1 MERWNLKNKN
11 ALVTGGTKGIGLAIV
26 KEFLELGANVIT
38 VSRNEKDLN
47 KLKSLNISGQALI
60 TLKAD
65 VSKEEDRIK
74 LVSYIQQSWSFLDIL
89 VNNVG
94 TNIRKPVAEY
104 SGSDY
109 KHIFSTNLES
119 AFDLSK
125 RCFPLLINS
134 QQGNIVHISSVAGLT
149 HMRTGAIY
157 GMTKAAL
164 IQLTKNLA
172 AEWAEHGIRVNAV
185 APWYIDT
192 PLARQVLKD
201 PQYLNEVL
209 KSTPLKT
216 IGKPED
222 IAGTVAFLC
231 MPAAAYITGQ
241 TIAVD
246 GGFTIYGF

>member
-1 MERWNLKNKN
+1 MERWDLKNKN

-38 VSRNEKDLN
+38 VARNEKDLD
-47 KLKSLNISGQALI
+47 KLKDIEVSGRSVI

-65 VSKEEDRIK
+65 MSTETDRIK
-74 LVSYIQQSWSFLDIL
+74 LVSFIQQSWGYLDIL

-94 TNIRKPVAEY
+94 TNIRKPVSEY
-104 SGSDY
+104 STSDY
-109 KHIFSTNLES
+109 QHILATNLES

-125 RCFPLLINS
+125 RCYPLLINS
-134 QQGNIVHISSVAGLT
+134 QQGNIVYISSVAGLT

-164 IQLTKNLA
+164 NQLARNLA
-172 AEWAEHGIRVNAV
+172 SEWAKHGIRVNAV

-192 PLARQVLKD
+192 PLAKQVLKD
-201 PQYLNEVL
+201 PQYLREVFER
-209 KSTPLKT
+209 TPMKR
-216 IGKPED
+216 IGKPKD
-222 IAGTVAFLC
+222 ISGAVAFLC